1 MIIGVG
7 NAPPPNSTK
16 LIWRD
21 RDILSCPVP
30 SRDGTG
36 RDVGPISVGWD
47 QILMGWDGMG
57 WDVGQDLTAGRDVGL
72 TFTGRD
78 QTSAGRDVPSR
89 PRGQPNIIYFRILFS
104 SF

>member
-1 MIIGVG
+1 MAG
-7 NAPPPNSTK
+7 
-16 LIWRD
+16 W
-21 RDILSCPVP
+21 
-30 SRDGTG
+30 
-36 RDVGPISVGWD
+36 DVGPISVGWD

-89 PRGQPNIIYFRILFS
+89 PIRSEERRVGKEWRSRCWRGAVKEKRERRIAGS
-104 SF
+104 TCMDGKHDSGRVM